1 MAGMSYQAPLYLQMR
16 ELVRSKIEEGEYP
29 PLTALPSEC
38 ELAES
43 CRRASSGGCRGRGFT
58 SSAGRWSGT

>member
-43 CRRASSGGCRGRGFT
+43 YGITRQTVRRGRGFT